1 MTAAWFLWYG
11 MAIGMSRD
19 ETLDIPYGELLDMI
33 AIQQIK
39 CEGAKL
45 RRTMSDEDIIPDVR

>member
-11 MAIGMSRD
+11 MAIGMSRE

-33 AIQQIK
+33 AIHQIK